1 MRAYVL
7 GVQGRTASFS
17 NNLVRM
23 MYLSAVVQTTLGF
36 GDLVPMTTAARIVVA
51 IQAIFGIAIAG
62 FFLNAAGRGAQNT

>member
-1 MRAYVL
+1 MI
-7 GVQGRTASFS
+7 
-17 NNLVRM
+17 
-23 MYLSAVVQTTLGF
+23 YLSAVVQTTLSF